1 MAFGPQPWHFARTAT
16 ALTRA
21 FEKLRMTHADSAF
34 AREPCRGFALL
45 PPQEYIRSLDLI
57 GNSSAVRPRGRPLP
71 SYFRLPFAPPLAL
84 PSLYICAFIPLNYIV
99 SALHASL
106 RASLR
111 TSLYISLRRIA
122 SRPVATLTRPSP
134 PWLEAKAKV
143 VKIHTKLHNTQRP
156 ARHID
161 KLQRYTSS
169 KPETWVGLYIGI
181 VFPCV

>member
-1 MAFGPQPWHFARTAT
+1 MQRLRPASAPGVYKELGFDRKQQRSAAQRATIAF
-16 ALTRA
+16 L
-21 FEKLRMTHADSAF
+21 
-34 AREPCRGFALL
+34 
-45 PPQEYIRSLDLI
+45 
-57 GNSSAVRPRGRPLP
+57 
-71 SYFRLPFAPPLAL
+71 FRLPFAPPLAL

-169 KPETWVGLYIGI
+169 KPETWVGILGLFSLAYRQPNLSTRSNSMRGYAKRGAKRPRSYNSKI
-181 VFPCV
+181 